1 MWLYRNYTCI
11 DSIDVDVHHHPLRG
25 GVGGSNPHL
34 VPFFRLLCSDVA
46 AAVVA
51 QRRSTG
57 GAAAAAQRQR
67 RSGSGSGGAAAVVQ
81 QRRQKYMA
89 TQLGRHPSRL
99 CHAPKIMED
108 NGSPI
113 HKYAQIY
120 IQINRIGHIYS
131 TRQNYGKKNVSIYRR
146 RLSMI
151 EKLRTLFFP

>member
-1 MWLYRNYTCI
+1 
-11 DSIDVDVHHHPLRG
+11 
-25 GVGGSNPHL
+25 
-34 VPFFRLLCSDVA
+34 
-46 AAVVA
+46 
-51 QRRSTG
+51 
-57 GAAAAAQRQR
+57 
-67 RSGSGSGGAAAVVQ
+67 
-81 QRRQKYMA
+81 MA

-151 EKLRTLFFP
+151 EKLRTLFFHNYCFHNLFFSIIMSVTVCPSIRNLNAF